1 MSMKCGNF
9 IPKALVVSG
18 ILFGAFLVSPTTHA
32 GQAVTLVPADDRDV
46 PEGSQVPDRRV
57 TETEE
62 KVREYKEKMK
72 ATSPVQRQEQS
83 PQVELPKP
91 KAEQP

>member
-1 MSMKCGNF
+1 MSMKCRSF
-9 IPKALVVSG
+9 IPKALAVSG
-18 ILFGAFLVSPTTHA
+18 ILFGAFLANPASHA
-32 GQAVTLVPADDRDV
+32 GQAVTLVPTEDRDV
-46 PEGSQVPDRRV
+46 PEGSQIPDRRV

-83 PQVELPKP
+83 PQDALPKP
-91 KAEQP
+91 KVEQP